1 MPELYCKKN
10 RPQVLITKKL
20 ISPQQG
26 IQRVRESKG
35 KYAFLIE
42 STTNEFTN
50 ERLPCDTMKVGKNL
64 DTKGYGI
71 ATAKGSGLHNVVNLA
86 VLKLKEK
93 GDLVRCL
100 TTFFMPQSVSKSP
113 VLNVINACVRKYVCK

>member
-1 MPELYCKKN
+1 MKTSS
-10 RPQVLITKKL
+10 VLL
-20 ISPQQG
+20 QQG

-93 GDLVRCL
+93 GDLVILDFHQC
-100 TTFFMPQSVSKSP
+100 
-113 VLNVINACVRKYVCK
+113 